1 MELFAAKCD
10 RLTESVIMNLGVLR
24 LLQIVL
30 LAFTGCVATVTPLP
44 SRSLVASGPPPAPVR
59 EEVPASPASALVG
72 KSLWLPGYWH
82 WTGTEYA
89 WIPGHWA
96 EASPGMTWSR
106 PRYWAEQGTFRY
118 EPGRWVKP

>member
-1 MELFAAKCD
+1 
-10 RLTESVIMNLGVLR
+10 MNLGVLR
-24 LLQIVL
+24 LLLTCL
-30 LAFTGCVATVTPLP
+30 LACAGCVATVTPLP

-59 EEVPASPASALVG
+59 EEVPASPANASPVPGRAQ
-72 KSLWLPGYWH
+72 SLWLPGYWH

-96 EASPGMTWSR
+96 EASAGMTWSR
-106 PRYWAEQGTFRY
+106 PRYWAEQGTYRY